1 MNSGKSFRMR
11 VNRMTI
17 KAKEEPKKAVVFI
30 VEGNS
35 DKKALEKIFQKIYNH
50 KDIVFKFMDGDITSD
65 ENVDKSNVED
75 IIYEKVDEYR
85 KYKKLY
91 KRDILEI
98 VHIFDTDGTY
108 IPSESIVKGTTSHF
122 LYTEKQISCKNVD
135 AVKERNEKKS
145 AMMDYLLG
153 LDKIKGIRYV
163 GYFMSSNLDHS
174 LYNEQ
179 NLSDELKGEY
189 ADAFYEA
196 FQGKEKLFVD
206 FLTDEVAN
214 GVPDIYPASWRY
226 IKEGVHSLER
236 HTNLHLYFKDNPY

>member
-1 MNSGKSFRMR
+1 MAK
-11 VNRMTI
+11 
-17 KAKEEPKKAVVFI
+17 KKKEEPKKAVIFI

-35 DKKALEKIFQKIYNH
+35 DKKALEKIFQRIYNH

-65 ENVDKSNVED
+65 ESVDKTNVED
-75 IIYEKVDEYR
+75 IIYAKVDEYR

-91 KRDILEI
+91 KSDILEI

-108 IPSESIVKGTTSHF
+108 IPSEAIIKGETSHF
-122 LYTEKQISCKNVD
+122 VYSEKQISCKNVD
-135 AVKERNEKKS
+135 AVKKRNENKS
-145 AMMDYLLG
+145 AMMDYLLS
-153 LDKIKGIRYV
+153 LDNIKGIRYI

-189 ADAFYEA
+189 ADAFYEV

-206 FLTDEVAN
+206 FLNDEVAN
-214 GVPDIYPASWRY
+214 GVPDIYQTSWRY

>member
-1 MNSGKSFRMR
+1 M
-11 VNRMTI
+11 
-17 KAKEEPKKAVVFI
+17 
-30 VEGNS
+30 
-35 DKKALEKIFQKIYNH
+35 
-50 KDIVFKFMDGDITSD
+50 
-65 ENVDKSNVED
+65 
-75 IIYEKVDEYR
+75 YEKVDEYR

-108 IPSESIVKGTTSHF
+108 IPSEAIVKGETSHF
-122 LYTEKQISCKNVD
+122 LYTEKQISCKNVN
-135 AVKERNEKKS
+135 AVKKRNENKS

-153 LDKIKGIRYV
+153 LDNIKGIRYI

-179 NLSDELKGEY
+179 NLPDELKGEY
-189 ADAFYEA
+189 ADAFYEE